1 VVATELL
8 SRAWR
13 RLNLGRGERVGVILP
28 NVNGLPVTLLS
39 LWAVGAVP
47 TILNYSS
54 GIPALCD
61 CARLAGLTRIVTS
74 RKFMEKAG
82 IDPGR
87 LASSG
92 LELTYLEDV
101 RAGIST
107 GSKVRGILANLLAPG
122 ARLRG
127 AGPGAGDTAVILFTS
142 GSEGTPKG
150 VELTH
155 RNLLANIRQAT
166 AVIDL
171 EDDDR
176 IFNAMPLFHSFGLT
190 AGTLFPLVRGCHVY
204 LYPSP
209 LHYRTVPAL
218 VYKRKCTVL
227 LGTNTFLNGYAR
239 RAHPYD
245 FNSVRFLFAGAEKVQ
260 DETFD
265 TWAQRFGVRIL
276 EGYGATECSPFI
288 SVNTRVHPLTGSV
301 GRLLPGMECRLEP
314 VAGVKDGGRLLV
326 RGPNV
331 MKGYLNA
338 DANESFK
345 ALDGWYDTGDVVGID
360 ENGFLHI
367 RGRLKRFAKVSGE
380 MVSLA
385 AVEAALAG
393 AFPQFS
399 PRLQVAVLARPDPER
414 GESLVAVADEPRLKL
429 AELRAAIHAKGLGN
443 LCFPRA
449 LIVVSKLPILGT
461 GKIDYPALE
470 ILVNRGP
477 AETSPHPTE
486 ADGTP
491 TQSR

>member
-1 VVATELL
+1 
-8 SRAWR
+8 
-13 RLNLGRGERVGVILP
+13 
-28 NVNGLPVTLLS
+28 
-39 LWAVGAVP
+39 
-47 TILNYSS
+47 
-54 GIPALCD
+54 
-61 CARLAGLTRIVTS
+61 
-74 RKFMEKAG
+74 
-82 IDPGR
+82 
-87 LASSG
+87 
-92 LELTYLEDV
+92 
-101 RAGIST
+101 
-107 GSKVRGILANLLAPG
+107 
-122 ARLRG
+122 
-127 AGPGAGDTAVILFTS
+127 
-142 GSEGTPKG
+142 
-150 VELTH
+150 
-155 RNLLANIRQAT
+155 
-166 AVIDL
+166 
-171 EDDDR
+171 
-176 IFNAMPLFHSFGLT
+176 
-190 AGTLFPLVRGCHVY
+190 
-204 LYPSP
+204 
-209 LHYRTVPAL
+209 
-218 VYKRKCTVL
+218 
-227 LGTNTFLNGYAR
+227 
-239 RAHPYD
+239 
-245 FNSVRFLFAGAEKVQ
+245 
-260 DETFD
+260 
-265 TWAQRFGVRIL
+265 
-276 EGYGATECSPFI
+276 
-288 SVNTRVHPLTGSV
+288 
-301 GRLLPGMECRLEP
+301 MECRLEP